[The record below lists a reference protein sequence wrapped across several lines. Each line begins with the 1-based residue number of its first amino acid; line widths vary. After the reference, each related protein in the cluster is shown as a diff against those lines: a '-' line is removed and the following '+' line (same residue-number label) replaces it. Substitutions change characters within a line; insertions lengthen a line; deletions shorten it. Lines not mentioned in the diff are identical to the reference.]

1 MKIGFALRF
10 VMAQKETII
19 NMEKTVGL
27 LAAAGVLMLL
37 AGVLLGFLRQ
47 WVCAGLLCVGAFG
60 LPDRGAEL
68 QKAEKRSIVR
78 ALK

>member
-1 MKIGFALRF
+1 
-10 VMAQKETII
+10 
-19 NMEKTVGL
+19 MEKTVGL

-60 LPDRGAEL
+60 CLIAALSFKKRKN
-68 QKAEKRSIVR
+68 KAS
-78 ALK
+78 

>member
-60 LPDRGAEL
+60 CLIAAL
-68 QKAEKRSIVR
+68 SFKKRKNEAS
-78 ALK
+78 